1 MDCLPKQVA
10 VVERWATCGEV
21 AVSGGSSVTTT
32 VDRSATLCSVQGLFL
47 KYAMINAVFSV
58 LTLSNLWHDCFSQ
71 PRVHF
76 PSCSS
81 PKLRFSCLVSE
92 LHQLLRLFDMNRNA
106 P

>member
-32 VDRSATLCSVQGLFL
+32 VDRSATLCSVQVLLL
-47 KYAMINAVFSV
+47 KYVMINAVFSA
-58 LTLSNLWHDCFSQ
+58 LTLSNFWPDHFSH
-71 PRVHF
+71 PKVHF